1 MLIIHI
7 HVDGTVSWKIKF
19 LKSDNY
25 DIKKIRIDYDK
36 SKRKPLN
43 HWLSSY

>member
-7 HVDGTVSWKIKF
+7 HVDGTVSWKMKIF
-19 LKSDNY
+19 QNQTTMTL
-25 DIKKIRIDYDK
+25 KIRIDYDK

-43 HWLSSY
+43 NWLSSY